1 MGLEVTQHGGDG
13 DDDENAAASPGPEHA
28 AFYFDFASPQ
38 AYLAAERVI
47 ATLPFAA
54 EWVPIRAPR
63 AWEDGFRCAAEREA
77 AQEDVVRVARAR
89 SLQEVRWP
97 PEAFA
102 SETALR
108 AATFAKSIGRVVAFS
123 LAAFRQAYAG
133 GADLSDTDVVLIAA
147 SACEM
152 HPRAVLQALD
162 RAAVER
168 ELTAATALAV
178 ERGVTEVPAVWI
190 PDGRLLE
197 GDAALDSVSPS

>member
-1 MGLEVTQHGGDG
+1 MGGLEVTQHGGDG
-13 DDDENAAASPGPEHA
+13 DEDAGAPPEPERA
-28 AFYFDFASPQ
+28 AFYFDFASPV
-38 AYLAAERVI
+38 AYLAAERVL

-54 EWVPIRAPR
+54 EWIPIRAPR
-63 AWEDGFRCAAEREA
+63 AWDDGFRCAAEREA
-77 AQEDVVRVARAR
+77 AQEDVVRVAGAR
-89 SLQEVRWP
+89 SLQAVRWP
-97 PEAFA
+97 PEGFA

-108 AATFAKSIGRVVAFS
+108 AATYAKSIGRVVAFS

-133 GADLSDTDVVLIAA
+133 GADLSDTDMVLIAA

-152 HPRAVLQALD
+152 HPRAVLQALE

-178 ERGVTEVPAVWI
+178 ARGVTEVPTVWI

-197 GDAALDSVSPS
+197 GDAALDSVTAP